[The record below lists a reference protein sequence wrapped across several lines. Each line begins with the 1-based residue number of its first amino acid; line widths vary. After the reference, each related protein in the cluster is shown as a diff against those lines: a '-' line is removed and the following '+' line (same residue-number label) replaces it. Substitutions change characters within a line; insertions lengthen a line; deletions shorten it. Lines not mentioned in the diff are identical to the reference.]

1 MPVRAPSLLRDP
13 GGAGIVRKIA
23 IVSGMPVMIG
33 AAITVVA
40 WFLLQQADRTRE
52 AAVIA
57 GTVYRAL
64 MAAEAVRADYLHAAP
79 AKRPPHGEEFDRRT
93 GEADRHLVALQA
105 LAEGENLTA
114 AAAARHRLDRY
125 AEYMAQL
132 KTTVQHNDGL
142 TAAMA
147 EQAARLL
154 DLTDNLRQRQH
165 IANVKYS
172 ETIAETDRRLRDN
185 RDVLD
190 ATHGLR
196 DALAGLWR
204 HEANLAA
211 AAGGAAGS
219 IPPLPP
225 QGAASA
231 AEINLLTARL
241 HLASRSL
248 DDTLARAA
256 ASGSLDAGSFLLE
269 RFTPAV
275 TELNRMLAAGDNA
288 QDGARSLDA
297 RIDRLLKVYRTA
309 YASVQDEVAELTRH
323 AVKANET
330 EQAIQNIAIV
340 LLKLTRRT
348 ADAVVQRDI
357 VAAESIIADGAEL
370 ETHIGTLEIPLL
382 IQDEMIGAIDRWRTG
397 LVQTKDGL
405 ARLEAMIAEMDRDA
419 QAMAAGAHALN
430 DIFGTHAERIGA
442 TVRTI
447 LLAGATAGLLLVGLA
462 AFSVAR
468 SITRPLSRLQS
479 QMVYLA
485 SNPLAGSAAD
495 GGITD
500 IGRRDEVGAMARAV
514 QLFVTEISHRET
526 ALRHAKEQAEAAS
539 DAKATF
545 LANMS
550 HEIRTPMNAVIGMSH
565 LALKT
570 DLTARQRDYV
580 RKIQQSAQHL
590 LGIINDILDFSKI
603 EAGKL
608 TVERA
613 EMRLDK
619 VLATLAD
626 LIGEKAAA
634 KGVEL
639 IFDVASNVPN
649 DLIGDP
655 LRIGQILVN
664 YANNAVKFTEA
675 GEIAVI
681 VRVEEEDAGE
691 ELLLRF
697 EVRDTGIGLTDAQ
710 AATLFQSFQQADVS
724 TTRKYGGTGLGL
736 AISRKLA
743 ELMGGEVGVDSVY
756 GEGSCF
762 WFTARL
768 GRGRPRRVLLP
779 RPDLRGLR
787 VLVVDD
793 NENAR
798 IVLSDT
804 LVAMSF
810 RVETVDSGAGAITA
824 VREGARAGDPFRVV
838 LLDWQMPGMDGLEA
852 AAGIGALE
860 LDPPP
865 HRIIVTAYGREEL
878 LAKADGAGIEGI
890 LFKPISPS
898 DLFDGIMRVLG
909 EDIGATAG
917 NEGEASPSADLSHLR
932 GARILLAEDND
943 LNQQVACELLSDAG
957 FTVDVAENGALAVAR
972 ARSTAY
978 DLILMDMQMPEMD
991 GLAATR
997 EIRRLGFADL
1007 PIVAMTANAM
1017 QADRD
1022 RCLDA
1027 GMNDYLAK
1035 PIDPTALWRALAVWV
1050 RPRPGLGQ
1058 DAGSPPAAADSGD
1071 AVVLPTGVPG
1081 LDIAAGLQR
1090 VMGKKRLYLDM
1101 LRKFVAGQKG
1111 AVAVI
1116 RTALDGGDR
1125 LTAER
1130 AAHTLKGTAGNIAA
1144 GPVEAAAA
1152 DVEAA
1157 IREDLP
1163 REETNAGLDA
1173 LAPLLDAL
1181 VADLEAVLPRP
1192 KTAGAAAGSVDRE
1205 RLGAVCERLR
1215 TLLADSDP
1223 EAEEVLTANADL
1235 LRAGFPER
1243 FEAIAGFVQGFDFD
1257 QALAELTAAAAAA
1270 EDGENA
1276 SSASPAAPLPDLPE
1290 IDPDIF
1296 DFERLGP
1303 VYRWDRARL
1312 GEVLARC
1319 LADLDTKVA
1328 GLDRS
1333 IAAGDTEAARQ
1344 VAHSIKG
1351 IANTAG
1357 ADRLGGLAGEVEHAL
1372 LDGRSDAVKQLS
1384 PLLRATLTE
1393 LRGALSPF
1401 LATPL

>member
-57 GTVYRAL
+57 GTMYREL
-64 MAAEAVRADYLHAAP
+64 MAAEAVRADYLHATP
-79 AKRPPHGEEFDRRT
+79 AKRPPHGEEFNRRT
-93 GEADRHLVALQA
+93 DEAGRHLVALQS

-125 AEYMAQL
+125 VEYMAQL
-132 KTTVQHNDGL
+132 KTRVQQNDGL

-147 EQAARLL
+147 GQAARLI

-172 ETIAETDRRLRDN
+172 ETIAETDRRLRDS

-211 AAGGAAGS
+211 AAGGAVGS
-219 IPPLPP
+219 IPLPP
-225 QGAASA
+225 QGTASA
-231 AEINLLTARL
+231 SEINLLTARL

-248 DDTLARAA
+248 DDILSRVAT
-256 ASGSLDAGSFLLE
+256 SGSLDAGSFLLE

-275 TELNRMLAAGDNA
+275 TDLNRKLAAGGNA
-288 QDGARSLDA
+288 QEGARSLDA

-340 LLKLTRRT
+340 VLKLTRRT

-357 VAAESIIADGAEL
+357 VAAESIIADSAEL
-370 ETHIGTLEIPLL
+370 ETTIGTLEIPPL
-382 IQDEMIGAIDRWRTG
+382 IQDEMIGAIDHWRTG
-397 LVQTKDGL
+397 LMQTKDGL
-405 ARLEAMIAEMDRDA
+405 ARLEAMIAEMDHDA
-419 QAMAAGAHALN
+419 QAMAAGARALN
-430 DIFGTHAERIGA
+430 DIFGAYAERIGS

-447 LLAGATAGLLLVGLA
+447 LLAGATIGLLLVGLA

-485 SNPLAGSAAD
+485 NNPLAGSPAD

-539 DAKATF
+539 DAKAAF

-550 HEIRTPMNAVIGMSH
+550 HEIRTPMNAVIGMAH

-570 DLTARQRDYV
+570 ELTARQRDYV

-613 EMRLDK
+613 ELRLDK
-619 VLATLAD
+619 VLSMLAD

-634 KGVEL
+634 KGLEL

-649 DLIGDP
+649 DLIGDS
-655 LRIGQILVN
+655 LRVGQILVN

-681 VRVEEEDAGE
+681 VRVEEDAGD

-743 ELMGGEVGVDSVY
+743 GLMGGEVGVDSVH
-756 GEGSCF
+756 GEGSRF

-768 GRGRPRRVLLP
+768 GRSRPRRVLLP

-798 IVLSDT
+798 IVLTET

-810 RVETVDSGAGAITA
+810 RVETVDSGAGAIAA

-852 AAGIGALE
+852 AAQIGALE
-860 LDPPP
+860 LYPPP

-909 EDIGATAG
+909 EDIGAAAR
-917 NEGEASPSADLSHLR
+917 NEGEAPPSTDLSHLR

-943 LNQQVACELLSDAG
+943 LNQQVACELLADAG

-972 ARSTAY
+972 VRSAAY
-978 DLILMDMQMPEMD
+978 DLVLMDMQMPEMD

-1035 PIDPTALWRALAVWV
+1035 PVDPIALWRALAIWM

-1058 DAGSPPAAADSGD
+1058 DAGSPPAAAADGSD

-1081 LDIAAGLQR
+1081 LDIAVGLQR
-1090 VMGKKRLYLDM
+1090 VMGKRRLYLDM

-1111 AVAVI
+1111 AVAAI

-1152 DVEAA
+1152 AVEAA

-1163 REETNAGLDA
+1163 REGTDAGLDA
-1173 LAPLLDAL
+1173 LASLLDAL

-1192 KTAGAAAGSVDRE
+1192 ETAGTATGAVDRE
-1205 RLGAVCERLR
+1205 RLGAVCEHLR
-1215 TLLADSDP
+1215 SLLADSDP
-1223 EAEEVLTANADL
+1223 EAEEVLTSNAGL

-1243 FEAIAGFVQGFDFD
+1243 FEAIAGFIQGFDFD
-1257 QALAELTAAAAAA
+1257 QALAELTAAE

-1276 SSASPAAPLPDLPE
+1276 PSAVPAAPPPDLPE

-1303 VYRWDRARL
+1303 IYQWDRTRL
-1312 GEVLARC
+1312 SEVLVRC

-1333 IAAGDTEAARQ
+1333 IAAGETEAARQ

-1357 ADRLGGLAGEVEHAL
+1357 ADRLGGLAGDVERAL

-1393 LRGALSPF
+1393 LRSALSSF
-1401 LATPL
+1401 LGDAALTG

>member
-1 MPVRAPSLLRDP
+1 MPVHAPSLLRDP

-33 AAITVVA
+33 AVITVVA
-40 WFLLQQADRTRE
+40 WFLLQQADRTRD

-57 GTVYRAL
+57 GTVYREL
-64 MAAEAVRADYLHAAP
+64 MAAEAVRADYLHAAS
-79 AKRPPHGEEFDRRT
+79 AKRPPYGEAFNHRT
-93 GEADRHLVALQA
+93 GAADRQLVALQS

-114 AAAARHRLDRY
+114 ATTARHRLHRY
-125 AEYMAQL
+125 VAHMVQL
-132 KTTVQHNDGL
+132 ETTVQQNDGL
-142 TAAMA
+142 AAAMA
-147 EQAARLL
+147 GQAARLI

-165 IANVKYS
+165 IANIKYA
-172 ETIAETDRRLRDN
+172 ETIAESDRRLRDS

-204 HEANLAA
+204 QEANRAA
-211 AAGGAAGS
+211 ADGAAGS
-219 IPPLPP
+219 APAPP
-225 QGAASA
+225 QGAA

-241 HLASRSL
+241 HLAVRSL
-248 DDTLARAA
+248 DDALGRLAG
-256 ASGSLDAGSFLLE
+256 GSLETESFLLE

-275 TELNRMLAAGDNA
+275 TALNRALAAGGDVRE
-288 QDGARSLDA
+288 GARVLDA

-309 YASVQDEVAELTRH
+309 YASVQDEVTELTRH

-340 LLKLTRRT
+340 VLKLTRRT
-348 ADAVVQRDI
+348 AGAVAQRDI
-357 VAAESIIADGAEL
+357 AAAEGLIADSAEL
-370 ETHIGTLEIPLL
+370 EANVETLEIPPL
-382 IQDEMIGAIDRWRTG
+382 IQDEVIGAIASWRTG
-397 LVQTKDGL
+397 LAQTKDGL

-430 DIFGTHAERIGA
+430 DIFGAYAERIGE
-442 TVRTI
+442 TVRAI
-447 LLAGATAGLLLVGLA
+447 LLAGATACLLLVGLA

-485 SNPLAGSAAD
+485 SNPLAGGPAD

-500 IGRRDEVGAMARAV
+500 VGRRDEVGAMARAV
-514 QLFVTEISHRET
+514 QLFVTEIGHREV

-539 DAKATF
+539 EAKAAF

-570 DLTARQRDYV
+570 ELTARQRDYV

-613 EMRLDK
+613 ELRLDK

-626 LIGEKAAA
+626 LIGEKAVA
-634 KGVEL
+634 KGLEL
-639 IFDVASNVPN
+639 IFDVAPDVPN

-655 LRIGQILVN
+655 LRIEQILVN
-664 YANNAVKFTEA
+664 YANNAVKFTET

-681 VRVEEEDAGE
+681 VRVAEDAGD

-743 ELMGGEVGVDSVY
+743 ELMGGEVGVDSVH
-756 GEGSCF
+756 GEGSRF

-787 VLVVDD
+787 VLAVDD

-798 IVLSDT
+798 IVLADM
-804 LVAMSF
+804 LAAMSF
-810 RVETVDSGAGAITA
+810 RVETVDSGAAAIAA
-824 VREGARAGDPFRVV
+824 VREGVAAGDPFRVL
-838 LLDWQMPGMDGLEA
+838 LLDWQMPGMDGLETA
-852 AAGIGALE
+852 AAIGTLE

-909 EDIGATAG
+909 EDIGVMAG
-917 NEGEASPSADLSHLR
+917 SEGEALPSADLSHLR

-943 LNQQVACELLSDAG
+943 LNQQVACELLADAG

-972 ARSTAY
+972 VGSAAY
-978 DLILMDMQMPEMD
+978 DLVLMDMQMPEMD

-1035 PIDPTALWRALAVWV
+1035 PIDPTALWRALAAWV
-1050 RPRPGLGQ
+1050 RPRPGLGG
-1058 DAGSPPAAADSGD
+1058 DAGLPPAAAGDD
-1071 AVVLPTGVPG
+1071 AVTLPAGVPG
-1081 LDIAAGLQR
+1081 LDVAGGLRR
-1090 VMGKKRLYLDM
+1090 VLGKKRLYLDM
-1101 LRKFVAGQKG
+1101 LRKFVAGQKA

-1116 RTALDGGDR
+1116 RAALDGGDR

-1144 GPVEAAAA
+1144 GPLEAAAA
-1152 DVEAA
+1152 RVEAA

-1163 REETNAGLDA
+1163 REETEAGLDA
-1173 LAPLLDAL
+1173 LALLLDAL
-1181 VADLEAVLPRP
+1181 VADLEAALPGP
-1192 KTAGAAAGSVDRE
+1192 EAADPAAATVDRE
-1205 RLGAVCERLR
+1205 RLDAVCERLR

-1223 EAEEVLTANADL
+1223 EAEEVLTSNADL

-1243 FEAIAGFVQGFDFD
+1243 FAAIAGCVQDFDFD
-1257 QALAELTAAAAAA
+1257 QALTELTAAL
-1270 EDGENA
+1270 EDGAPA
-1276 SSASPAAPLPDLPE
+1276 SRTPPLPELPE

-1303 VYRWDRARL
+1303 IYHWDRGRL
-1312 GEVLARC
+1312 GEVLVRC
-1319 LADLDTKVA
+1319 LADLDTKLAGFERSVA
-1328 GLDRS
+1328 ADET
-1333 IAAGDTEAARQ
+1333 DAARQ
-1344 VAHSIKG
+1344 LAHSIKG

-1357 ADRLGGLAGEVEHAL
+1357 ADRLGGLAGDVERAL
-1372 LDGRSDAVKQLS
+1372 LDGRGDAVKQLS

-1401 LATPL
+1401 LGNAALTG